1 MHPKPGPPRCTRRQ
15 LLRAA
20 AVLAGA
26 AALPLAPAAKAAAG
40 PAPATA
46 QTTRAALKVGVLVP
60 TSTIYPQLGAELLEG
75 LGFAFEQAGQGAEL
89 LPQDVGLGV
98 GLVAGAAEQL
108 LLEEQADLLVAMVN
122 PDVAAT
128 LHPLLAERQAVMLNA
143 VTGANVARRDDVS
156 PYLFSHSLSSWQA
169 SWALGGWAAK
179 TLGRRAAVAMSLYD
193 SGFDAQY
200 AFRLGFEEAGG
211 KILLTHVTHL
221 PPDEPDPA
229 SLVAP
234 LTAQRLDFVYAAY
247 CGQPAVDFVRAYA
260 DAGLAGRPHLVGGAF
275 LTDEQVLPAQGRAA
289 LGIRTAA
296 PWSSALPLAENRSF
310 VDDYQKARAGQ
321 LPSSFALLGF
331 ETGRLI
337 AGALAAAGDPGAL
350 RDALAEARLDGPRG
364 AVAMNGRT
372 LSTTGPLY
380 LREVRAG
387 GEGLTNTV
395 LATLAAPGGL
405 EGQVERV
412 RGTLKTGWIMP
423 YLCG

>member
-1 MHPKPGPPRCTRRQ
+1 MHPKPGPLRCTRRQ
-15 LLRAA
+15 FLRAA

-26 AALPLAPAAKAAAG
+26 AALPLGPAAKAAAG

-46 QTTRAALKVGVLVP
+46 QTTRAALRVGVLVP

-75 LGFAFEQAGQGAEL
+75 LGLAFEQAGQGDAL
-89 LPQDVGLGV
+89 VAQDVGLGV
-98 GLVAGAAEQL
+98 GLVAPAAERL
-108 LLEEQADLLVAMVN
+108 LLDEQADLLVAMVN

-128 LHPLLAERQAVMLNA
+128 LDPLLAERQAVMLNA

-156 PYLFSHSLSSWQA
+156 PYVFNHSLSSWQA

-221 PPDEPDPA
+221 PLDEPDPA

-234 LTAQRLDFVYAAY
+234 LTGQRLDFVYAAY
-247 CGQPAVDFVRAYA
+247 CGQPAVDFVQAYA
-260 DAGLAGRPHLVGGAF
+260 GAGLAGRLPLVGGAF
-275 LTDEQVLPAQGRAA
+275 LTDEQLLPAQGRAA

-296 PWSSALPLAENRSF
+296 PWSSDLRLAENQRF
-310 VDDYQKARAGQ
+310 VADYQARAGQ

-337 AGALAAAGDPGAL
+337 AGAMADAGDPRALQDTLAAA
-350 RDALAEARLDGPRG
+350 RLAGPRG
-364 AVAMNGRT
+364 AIAMNGRT

-387 GEGLTNTV
+387 GEGPTNTV

-412 RGTLKTGWIMP
+412 RGILKTGWIMP